1 MRKDPERRGGEKRR
15 GSRATRWAIRLAG
28 LVFALLWPLAMRAE
42 ERVIHTNPLNR
53 EPDVR
58 AAYER
63 FYTLDYDGA
72 LRGFQK
78 IQQAHPD
85 DPMAADY
92 VLETVLFH
100 QLYNLDLLD
109 TTQYAHDGFLTGKH
123 QVVEDK
129 AFTDAHRGALRQRHS
144 SGRGAV
150 AEEPEGR
157 GCVVRARLGEEP
169 AGHLHGPGAAVVHLG
184 AAAGAAGARR
194 QRQGA

>member
-1 MRKDPERRGGEKRR
+1 MKMVPRSRDGWAGIPRGICVL
-15 GSRATRWAIRLAG
+15 SMLFAT
-28 LVFALLWPLAMRAE
+28 LWTIPAHAE

-72 LRGFQK
+72 LHGFEK

-100 QLYNLDLLD
+100 QLYNLAWLD

-123 QVVEDK
+123 QVWRTKPSQRTSKGSPAKQFVLP
-129 AFTDAHRGALRQRHS
+129 RG
-144 SGRGAV
+144 G
-150 AEEPEGR
+150 
-157 GCVVRARLGEEP
+157 
-169 AGHLHGPGAAVVHLG
+169 
-184 AAAGAAGARR
+184 
-194 QRQGA
+194 